1 MADQLKI
8 SKSYT
13 FDAAHQL
20 EGHNGK
26 CARLHGHTYQ
36 VNVWLKGTQ
45 MQWGPGNTMV
55 LDYFDLDRIMKPII
69 EKLDHRF
76 ICTGTEPAVRAM
88 EYGGKV
94 DPYTYDPD
102 WLCYLDVKR
111 TTAEEL
117 AKWFASKLL
126 LGMPENIL
134 VYGVQVCETPKT
146 MAEFIQ
152 VMPQGEKQ

>member
-8 SKSYT
+8 SKTYT

-36 VNVWLKGTQ
+36 VTVWCKGTQ
-45 MQWGPGNTMV
+45 MQWGPANTMV
-55 LDYFDLDRIMKPII
+55 LDYFDLDRIMKPIV
-69 EKLDHRF
+69 EELDHRF
-76 ICTGTEPAVRAM
+76 MVSGNESALKAM
-88 EYGGKV
+88 LLGAEQ
-94 DPYTYDPD
+94 DEDIYDPD
-102 WLCYLDVKR
+102 WVVYLDVRR

-117 AKWFASKLL
+117 AKWFASKILFE
-126 LGMPENIL
+126 MPENIL